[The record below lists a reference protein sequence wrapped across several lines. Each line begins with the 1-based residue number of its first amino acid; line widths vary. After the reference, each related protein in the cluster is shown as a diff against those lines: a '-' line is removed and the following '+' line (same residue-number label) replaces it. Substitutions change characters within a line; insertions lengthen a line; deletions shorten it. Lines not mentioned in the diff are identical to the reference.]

1 MPDRE
6 DPSSLLYPRV
16 LAPLWTPAL
25 QFVKEGYTVL
35 NVAVAAFFCHETCF
49 RCHGNVSCP
58 SLATPLQTGVRQKK
72 YPCHGTG
79 RFWSVHG
86 SMYAYVP
93 STSFCLVFHV
103 ARAAPSETDVRQ
115 KNSRVTVPAIFGPCT
130 GPCTRTCIVRRFAQF
145 FMSHVQLL
153 HGTGRF
159 WSVHGS
165 MYAYVPST
173 SFCLVFHVARAAPSE
188 TDVRQKNSRVTVP
201 AVFGPCTGP
210 CTRTCIVRRFAQF
223 FMSHVQLLHGTGRFW
238 SVHGSMY
245 AYVPSTS
252 FCPVF
257 HVARAAPSQTGVRQ
271 KNSRVTVTAVFDPC
285 TGPCTRTCIVR
296 RFAQFSMSHVQL
308 LHGTVRFW
316 SVHGS
321 MYTYVP
327 STSFCPVFNVARAPS
342 QTGVRQKNSRVTVTA
357 VFGPCTGPCTRTCIV
372 RRFAQFSMSHVQL
385 LHKRASGQKVHVS
398 WYRPSFPWVHGR
410 SWSVYGSM
418 YAYVARR

>member
-1 MPDRE
+1 MYVYV
-6 DPSSLLYPRV
+6 PSTSFCPV
-16 LAPLWTPAL
+16 LH
-25 QFVKEGYTVL
+25 
-35 NVAVAAFFCHETCF
+35 VARAA
-49 RCHGNVSCP
+49 
-58 SLATPLQTGVRQKK
+58 PLQTGVRQKK

-115 KNSRVTVPAIFGPCT
+115 KNSRVTVPAI
-130 GPCTRTCIVRRFAQF
+130 
-145 FMSHVQLL
+145 
-153 HGTGRF
+153 
-159 WSVHGS
+159 
-165 MYAYVPST
+165 
-173 SFCLVFHVARAAPSE
+173 
-188 TDVRQKNSRVTVP
+188 
-201 AVFGPCTGP
+201 FGPCTGP

-327 STSFCPVFNVARAPS
+327 STSFCPVFNVARAAPS

-398 WYRPSFPWVHGR
+398 WYRPSFPWVHVR
-410 SWSVYGSM
+410 VR
-418 YAYVARR
+418 A